1 MSTAAMFTLQGKRL
15 QIAYRDSDGYPIGVQ
30 ADDEIVAADDA
41 AVGET
46 YHAVTVNGY
55 VSHTAPVK
63 EIEYATDQSDG
74 TNKGKIPM
82 GITDYGTGEIE
93 LSEEDE
99 LALNMIRDA
108 RSDTTL
114 NTAWTVT
121 SGNDTSI
128 TSPSMIVMF
137 SDRVRNQKTGAFRY
151 RNKIYHNATITV
163 TTPAGA
169 TQSGGTNP
177 NNMTWS
183 FDASPSDRAS
193 VLGYLFSAT
202 TLDVEEDNDTYS
214 IVWSDNPLSFT
225 TYIGDGTTSTWE
237 LLYKPLYSDVT
248 GDVHNTITK
257 EGVKYPVTSISTT
270 TAVVTPAASVT
281 SGHRVVILYE
291 TAYKLP

>member
-1 MSTAAMFTLQGKRL
+1 MATAAYFALQGKRL
-15 QIAYRDSDGYPIGVQ
+15 QMAYRDSDGYPIGVQ
-30 ADDEIVAADDA
+30 SDDVIVAADDA

-74 TNKGKIPM
+74 TNKGKVPM

-99 LALNMIRDA
+99 LALNMIRNA

-128 TSPSMIVMF
+128 TSPAMILMF
-137 SDRVRNQKTGAFRY
+137 TDRVRNQKTGQFRY

-163 TTPAGA
+163 TTPSGA
-169 TQSGGTNP
+169 SQSGGVNP

-183 FDASPSDRAS
+183 YDPSPSDRAS
-193 VLGYLFSAT
+193 ALGYLFSDT

-225 TYIGDGTTSTWE
+225 TYIGDGTTGTWE
-237 LLYKPLYSDVT
+237 TLYKPLFNNVT
-248 GDVHNTITK
+248 GDVRNTITK
-257 EGVKYPVTSISTT
+257 EGIKYPVTSFVTST
-270 TAVVTPAASVT
+270 AIITPAASVT
-281 SGHRVVILYE
+281 SGHRVVTLYE